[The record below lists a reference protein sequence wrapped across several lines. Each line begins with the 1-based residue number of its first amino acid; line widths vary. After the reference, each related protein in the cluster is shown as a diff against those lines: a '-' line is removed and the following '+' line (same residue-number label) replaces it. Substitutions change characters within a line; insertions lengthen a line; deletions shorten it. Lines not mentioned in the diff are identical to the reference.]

1 MSYHPDVQS
10 KCAIWSLCSQGT
22 REVCKKHLLFSA
34 PKLRAQYL
42 RTSASASTTSLLETS
57 TTTYSVLKTQAIR
70 SALAAHSTCS
80 ALHPNRIKNWVL
92 SLYLTHFRATGL
104 QIRTSVA
111 YYGLVQKNFWTAK
124 RMNWTAKSNLESQ
137 KIFGFAKKI
146 GWLKKIG

>member
-104 QIRTSVA
+104 QFRTSVA
-111 YYGLVQKNFWTAK
+111 YYGLVQQKNFWT
-124 RMNWTAKSNLESQ
+124 RLLN
-137 KIFGFAKKI
+137 F
-146 GWLKKIG
+146 